1 MKYVLSNNTS
11 RSSVICTEF
20 IYGVLLRCSLF
31 HFAEPE
37 MLYAITASREPVTTA
52 AISRRE
58 AKHMR
63 AFQITEQMFLKYH
76 KAR

>member
-1 MKYVLSNNTS
+1 MKYVLSNITS
-11 RSSVICTEF
+11 RSPVICTQC
-20 IYGVLLRCSLF
+20 IYNALLRCNLL

-37 MLYAITASREPVTTA
+37 MLFVYAITAPIGPVTTA

-63 AFQITEQMFLKYH
+63 AFQITEQMFLK
-76 KAR
+76 